1 MNEGLVCHLL
11 QPRSIIWTRRSVIDQ
26 DVLLAQKVVLDHI
39 VRNLAGQHWV
49 LNWVEL
55 VDVDDAK

>member
-1 MNEGLVCHLL
+1 MYEGLVCHLL
-11 QPRSIIWTRRSVIDQ
+11 KTWSILWTRRRIVDQ
-26 DVLLAQKVVLDHI
+26 DVLLAQKVVLDHV

-49 LNWVEL
+49 LDWVEL